1 MKEVTRQFTPNQ
13 WTYWDYKAGR
23 FFKDEGMRIDFQ
35 LASEPLARLVQG
47 AQVDMVERAGDKTS
61 DHVPLIADFDV
72 PDFASVR

>member
-35 LASEPLARLVQG
+35 LASPPSRQ
-47 AQVDMVERAGDKTS
+47 RR
-61 DHVPLIADFDV
+61 P
-72 PDFASVR
+72 PDSST